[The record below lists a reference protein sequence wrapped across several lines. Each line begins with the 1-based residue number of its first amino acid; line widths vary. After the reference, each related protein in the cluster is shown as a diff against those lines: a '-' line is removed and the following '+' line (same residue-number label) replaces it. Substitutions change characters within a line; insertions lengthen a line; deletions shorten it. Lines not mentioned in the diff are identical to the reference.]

1 MQRILIYDR
10 EKDPVG
16 ELAPE
21 EVLSATLHEAINGEH
36 ALEITT
42 TRVLDKGLRLLHQ
55 DARGKWREFAVV
67 GVDAMHTAGD
77 TVVGHYY
84 CPWSLQEDLMGV
96 TVSVMPGVQTPVTA
110 ATALTSL
117 LSSQARWAV
126 GTVTNTATGGASM
139 YDRSAWEALSTLVDV
154 WGGEV
159 DASITVNLRL
169 GVESRS
175 VCLYAAQGD
184 QTAKRR
190 FDFGADVRGIVRT
203 LSDEPLYCRISPRGK
218 GEETDA
224 GGYGRKIT
232 IASVNSGRDYLEYQP
247 MVSVARILGSSYLYP
262 TKIIE
267 NPDMETPAELKTW
280 AESVLAR
287 ECTPKVGYEIDVL
300 QSDMEGTSVQG
311 VSLGDAVNVVDAKF
325 GAGVRIEARVVE
337 MTTDLVAERVESIK
351 LGDPKDTLSAKF
363 EKVSRAVQSIE
374 NTMTTM
380 ATAQYVDELL
390 ERINTE
396 INATGGYT
404 YITEGQGLRTY
415 DRAVSDPLVGSEAT
429 QVVEIKGGNIR
440 IANSKTS
447 QGAWNWQTVLQSGH
461 IAAALITAA
470 NITAGR
476 IGAANSKVYFDL
488 DNNELHCDMLVSTAS
503 GSKTTVTVA
512 SVPAYSSGSEYGM
525 KVVNSAYA
533 NGMISL
539 APAVSS
545 TSGGHSLIR
554 SPVRLETMVGTWGET
569 SAQGGAVSARNFSS
583 LDLYGTGTVGV
594 VLKSRGGINLDAPN
608 SSLIQIQSKNVQLYC
623 RNGGGFDVVV
633 GTKSKVVE
641 TDNYSQRRLYCYE
654 TPSPVFADIGSGT
667 IGEDGTCIVEIDDVF
682 SETVRTDIAYQVFLQ
697 RCGQGDA
704 WIAEKHP
711 RYFVVEGEPGLQFDW
726 EIKARQAGFEH
737 LRLEQMGLD
746 EEGIS
751 DRDTIPNPEDMYP
764 DYIEEI
770 EQALYA

>member
-1 MQRILIYDR
+1 MQRILIYNR
-10 EKDPVG
+10 LKSPVG
-16 ELAPE
+16 EIAPD
-21 EVLSATLHEAINGEH
+21 EVFSATLHEEINGEH
-36 ALEITT
+36 ALELTT
-42 TRVLDKGLRLLHQ
+42 TRVLEKGQRLLHQ

-67 GVDAMHTAGD
+67 GVDASHVAGD

-96 TVSVMPGVQTPVTA
+96 TVSVMPGVQTPVNA
-110 ATALTSL
+110 ANALTSL

-159 DASITVNLRL
+159 DAAITVDLSL
-169 GVESRS
+169 GVASRS
-175 VCLYAAQGD
+175 VCLYAAQGN
-184 QTAKRR
+184 QTANRR

-203 LSDEPLYCRISPRGK
+203 MPDEPLVCRISPRGK

-232 IASVNSGRDYLEYQP
+232 IASVNSGKDYLEYSP
-247 MVSVARILGSSYLYP
+247 MVTVARIQNTNGTYLYP

-267 NPDMETPAELKTW
+267 NPDMETPADLKTW
-280 AESVLAR
+280 AQSVLEK
-287 ECTPKVGYEIDVL
+287 ECAPKVGYEIDVL
-300 QSDMEGTSVQG
+300 QSDLAGTSVQG

-325 GAGVRIEARVVE
+325 GDGVRIEARVVE
-337 MTTDLVAERVESIK
+337 MTTDLMEERVESIK

-525 KVVNSAYA
+525 KVANSNYA
-533 NGMISL
+533 NGVVSIT
-539 APAVSS
+539 PA
-545 TSGGHSLIR
+545 TQSGYAYGSMVR
-554 SPVRLETMVGTWGET
+554 SPLQLILKAGNWSESSSSSGTT
-569 SAQGGAVSARNFSS
+569 SRGFSS
-583 LDLYGTGTVGV
+583 LDLRNGNGV
-594 VLKSRGGINLDAPN
+594 DLR
-608 SSLIQIQSKNVQLYC
+608 SSDMIMMDTPTSGMIQMTTKNVTLYC
-623 RNGGGFDVVV
+623 RNGGGFTVNV
-633 GTKSKVVE
+633 GTKSKVAQTE
-641 TDNYSQRRLYCYE
+641 NYGERKLYCYE
-654 TPSPVFADIGSGT
+654 TPSPVFADLGSGS
-667 IGEDGTCIVEIDDVF
+667 IGEDGVCLVEIDDMF
-682 SETVRTDIAYQVFLQ
+682 SEAARTDLAYQVFLQ
-697 RCGQGDA
+697 KCGDGDL
-704 WIAEKHP
+704 WVDSKSSTH
-711 RYFVVEGEPGLQFDW
+711 FSVFGTPGLQFDW
-726 EIKARQAGFEH
+726 EIKAHQTGYEH
-737 LRLEQMGLD
+737 LRLEQHGFD
-746 EEGIS
+746 EDFVADLES
-751 DRDTIPNPEDMYP
+751 LPNPEDAHP
-764 DYIEEI
+764 DYIDEI